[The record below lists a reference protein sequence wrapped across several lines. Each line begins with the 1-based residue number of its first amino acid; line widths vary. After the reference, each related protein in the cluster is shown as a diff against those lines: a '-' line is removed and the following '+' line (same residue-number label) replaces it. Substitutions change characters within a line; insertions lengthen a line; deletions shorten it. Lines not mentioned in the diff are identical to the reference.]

1 MTSDK
6 DARILAQAFW
16 AAIRQGNL
24 DVAKKILRF
33 LNEEE
38 VIIAAVD
45 GGISIALDS
54 MTKPLSGDDATRL
67 QILIDRIG
75 DKYGC
80 DTL

>member
-6 DARILAQAFW
+6 DARILSRAFW
-16 AAIRQGNL
+16 MAIRQGNL

-54 MTKPLSGDDATRL
+54 MAKPLSGDDATRL

-75 DKYGC
+75 D
-80 DTL
+80 